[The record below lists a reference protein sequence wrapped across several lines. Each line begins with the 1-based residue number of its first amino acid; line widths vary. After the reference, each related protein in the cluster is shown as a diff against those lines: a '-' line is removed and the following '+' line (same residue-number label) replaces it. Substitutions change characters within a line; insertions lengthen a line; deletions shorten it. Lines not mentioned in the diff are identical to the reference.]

1 MRRVYPIQ
9 PYELGSKNYK
19 SLALVIPAAVVKE
32 YAIDRSTVFA
42 LMPDKGAKKV
52 TIYQTTFPIETRVR
66 EEIKTPTGERLQ
78 SHLPVD
84 EEAH

>member
-32 YAIDRSTVFA
+32 YEIDRSTVFA
-42 LMPDKGAKKV
+42 LMPDMNAKKV
-52 TIYQTTFPIETRVR
+52 TIYQTTFPIEKGNQK
-66 EEIKTPTGERLQ
+66 EIESSTGERLQ

-84 EEAH
+84 EKVQ